1 MMWAAGKRRTAG
13 DPMGRPYILW
23 RGSGV
28 GDGGGWRAT
37 RRVALT
43 FCVEDAVLIDVG
55 GWKLCVQSYRRA
67 LRRRRELVTTK
78 TLEKAMAAAAKI
90 GSSRPSMATGMST
103 ML

>member
-1 MMWAAGKRRTAG
+1 MMWAAWKRRTAG
-13 DPMGRPYILW
+13 DQMGRPYMLW

-37 RRVALT
+37 QGVSLT
-43 FCVEDAVLIDVG
+43 FCVEEAVLIDVG
-55 GWKLCVQSYRRA
+55 GWKLCVQGFRRA
-67 LRRRRELVTTK
+67 LRRRRELVTTN

-90 GSSRPSMATGMST
+90 GRSRPSMATGMST